1 MLIRCPDC
9 HLEREINPD
18 TIPASAVMATC
29 PRCKTRF
36 RFRSGAEEEASP
48 DPSARG
54 ESFAETTVIKP
65 AATVSPVAEPEV
77 VSEALPQEK
86 SQEESQE
93 ESQEKSQEK
102 SQDEPQAL
110 PVKLGQTEE
119 PATPQGAST
128 SRKRSTSGADVST
141 NDTASASEP
150 DTDSPL
156 RKRHSRAKAESEETT
171 EAWLDVPWERPD
183 RYGHLMGLYQ
193 TIVRVLFN
201 APRFFAALPRCRGS
215 IMRPLLFYVALGLFQ
230 VLVKLMWFRSIDP
243 SLTDPRVQELISSAD
258 MTLAMTFIVSPGIL
272 ALQLF
277 FYAALFFLMLRLV
290 QPEVASYP
298 VVLRVVAYSSAP
310 MVMCAV
316 PMIGPMVSMI
326 WFAALCF
333 VGCRFALNMPWVKVA
348 MALVPLYLIGFAITM
363 QFVQRLM
370 SM

>member
-1 MLIRCPDC
+1 MKFGQPEESENQPHAPESSIDVDRIVDTSAT
-9 HLEREINPD
+9 ETTDNGNP
-18 TIPASAVMATC
+18 
-29 PRCKTRF
+29 K
-36 RFRSGAEEEASP
+36 SGSEAST
-48 DPSARG
+48 A
-54 ESFAETTVIKP
+54 
-65 AATVSPVAEPEV
+65 SP
-77 VSEALPQEK
+77 LQK
-86 SQEESQE
+86 
-93 ESQEKSQEK
+93 
-102 SQDEPQAL
+102 
-110 PVKLGQTEE
+110 
-119 PATPQGAST
+119 
-128 SRKRSTSGADVST
+128 KRSRV
-141 NDTASASEP
+141 
-150 DTDSPL
+150 
-156 RKRHSRAKAESEETT
+156 KVESEDSA

-201 APRFFAALPRCRGS
+201 APRFFAALPKCRGS

-230 VLVKLMWFRSIDP
+230 VLVKLMWFRNIDP

-272 ALQLF
+272 AMQLF

-310 MVMCAV
+310 MIMCAV
-316 PMIGPMVSMI
+316 PVIGPMVSMI

-333 VGCRFALNMPWVKVA
+333 VGCRFALNLPWVKVA